1 MTLYELESTFSS
13 FDKRYLFK
21 GRFLDVLNKENS

>member
-1 MTLYELESTFSS
+1 MTLYELESTLS
-13 FDKRYLFK
+13 FDKRHLFK